1 MSTLQASLSDMATI
15 QIDRSCVAS
24 FLFSLLGLMLSFI
37 LLMLNPDA
45 LVALGA
51 Y

>member
-1 MSTLQASLSDMATI
+1 MSTFQAYLSGTTTI
-15 QIDRSCVAS
+15 QIDRNCVVS
-24 FLFSLLGLMLSFI
+24 LLFSLLGLMLSLI
-37 LLMLNPDA
+37 LLTLSPDA